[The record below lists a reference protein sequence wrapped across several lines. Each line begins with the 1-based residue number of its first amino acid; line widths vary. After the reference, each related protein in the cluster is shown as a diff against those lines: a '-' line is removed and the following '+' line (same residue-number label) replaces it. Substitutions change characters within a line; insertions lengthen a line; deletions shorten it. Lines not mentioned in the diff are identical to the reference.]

1 MRRVILTGLFLVFIL
16 SPLGC
21 IPAGESDSNVGTQPG
36 STAPDFSLGSLGG
49 QAVQLSA
56 FTGRPVL
63 LNFFTTWCGYCKAE
77 MPDLQAVHAHY
88 ARDGLVVIGVD
99 LEDPT
104 QEVADFAREV
114 RVSFP
119 ILLDPKNKVGRLYG
133 VNSYPRTFFIRPD
146 GTINRV
152 LMGSTDKSTLVSYV
166 DEIMAFPRLPTATPI
181 PPSQANPRKSKDALE
196 GCVAIKQITVRDRP
210 SKKGSD
216 ILYYTHDTCVT
227 FDARTANGEWVRL
240 ADQLSN
246 DGKRL
251 WAAAENFDF
260 KGDITMLPV
269 GE

>member
-1 MRRVILTGLFLVFIL
+1 MQRIILTALLLIFIL

-21 IPAGESDSNVGTQPG
+21 YPAEEAGTNVGTQPG
-36 STAPDFSLGSLGG
+36 STAPDFSLASLGG
-49 QAVQLSA
+49 QTVQFSA

-77 MPDLQAVHAHY
+77 MPDLQAIHTRY
-88 ARDGLVVIGVD
+88 AKDGLVVIGVD

-104 QEVADFAREV
+104 QEVVDFVREV
-114 RVSFP
+114 RASFP

-152 LMGSTDKSTLVSYV
+152 LMGSTDTSTLVSYV
-166 DEIMAFPRLPTATPI
+166 DEILAYPLLPTATPT
-181 PPSQANPRKSKDALE
+181 PPSQANPKKSKGALE

-210 SKKGSD
+210 SKNGSE
-216 ILYYTHDTCVT
+216 ILYFTHDTCVN
-227 FDARTANGEWVRL
+227 FDARTASGEWVRL
-240 ADQLSN
+240 ADQVSN

-251 WAAAENFDF
+251 WAAAEYFDF
-260 KGDITMLPV
+260 KGDINKLPV